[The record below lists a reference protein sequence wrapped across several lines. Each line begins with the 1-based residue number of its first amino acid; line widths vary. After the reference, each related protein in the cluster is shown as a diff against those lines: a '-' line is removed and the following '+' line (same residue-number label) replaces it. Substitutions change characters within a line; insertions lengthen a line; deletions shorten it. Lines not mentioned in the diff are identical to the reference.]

1 MKSIYFKNFLA
12 TAVMVLVSFL
22 MIGVAFVFIGQGY
35 VIKSHRESMEQ
46 NAKTVTR
53 LVVSMLATDRYIDAG
68 YLRVMLTFTESISGN
83 QVFLTDAEGYV
94 FSCSDEIGRCQHIG
108 NYVPEYY
115 INTVNRLGK
124 LDTTTDLDGL
134 FSTPRYV
141 FAMPL
146 TLTQDSEPE
155 GYIFVSTDKSTIMG
169 AWSAFIWVF
178 FAVTLAVL
186 FLALVL
192 SLVVSKKMA
201 EPLDEMTAAARR
213 FAHGDFSVRV
223 REDKGTDELA
233 ALTSSFNNMADSLE
247 RSEQQRNEFI
257 ANVSHELKTPLAAIR
272 LLTDSILQNERIDP
286 ETTREFVSDIGQ
298 EADRLQRITEDLLR
312 LTRLDSGEVEAPS
325 QIQVQPVLERVLRML
340 RPVAEDKEVSLRSA
354 ADSDAVVLATVGEL
368 HQILYN
374 LVENG
379 VKYNRRGGFVRVSTE
394 LGAES
399 TAILVEDNGI
409 GIPQEEL
416 KEVFKRFYRVDKARS
431 RAAGGTGLGLS
442 IVRDTVSRRGGT
454 VWAEAREG
462 GGVRFVVTL
471 PRGGGE
477 EAAL

>member
-1 MKSIYFKNFLA
+1 MGTILRGKLSLQKKIGASYLA
-12 TAVMVLVSFL
+12 IILVILVL
-22 MIGVAFVFIGQGY
+22 MNTY
-35 VIKSHRESMEQ
+35 P
-46 NAKTVTR
+46 
-53 LVVSMLATDRYIDAG
+53 LVVSQDLVFRSKRTTLQAAASAINAALAGLDELGEEPVGRVMTVLELDGISRAIVTDRFGRVLYDTREAG
-68 YLRVMLTFTESISGN
+68 NAQG
-83 QVFLTDAEGYV
+83 
-94 FSCSDEIGRCQHIG
+94 
-108 NYVPEYY
+108 
-115 INTVNRLGK
+115 
-124 LDTTTDLDGL
+124 
-134 FSTPRYV
+134 RYV
-141 FAMPL
+141 FYTELVKALRGDLAVYSVYEDGAFRSSAAQPVL
-146 TLTQDSEPE
+146 YQNQIIGGVYVYDYDTQQGALLENLQHTLMTISVIVAAVSLLISSVFSRSVTSRMKSLLSAIRGVRE
-155 GYIFVSTDKSTIMG
+155 GAYNQRAVLKGRDEFAQVAGEFNDLVDRLQETESARRQFVSD
-169 AWSAFIWVF
+169 A
-178 FAVTLAVL
+178 
-186 FLALVL
+186 
-192 SLVVSKKMA
+192 
-201 EPLDEMTAAARR
+201 
-213 FAHGDFSVRV
+213 
-223 REDKGTDELA
+223 
-233 ALTSSFNNMADSLE
+233 
-247 RSEQQRNEFI
+247 
-257 ANVSHELKTPLAAIR
+257 SHELKTPLAAIR

-340 RPVAEDKEVSLRSA
+340 RPVAEEKEVSLRSA